1 MSRVTDRKVTDK
13 ENWERLWIDDKLSII
28 ETMKRNLCSDILAGY
43 DLLGMNIQRQIIEIK
58 EYESE
63 YEMQIEDFGYM
74 TVEEVDRWCYYD
86 LKRRGA
92 IG

>member
-1 MSRVTDRKVTDK
+1 MSRVTDRK
-13 ENWERLWIDDKLSII
+13 NWERLWIDDKLSII

-58 EYESE
+58 EYEE
-63 YEMQIEDFGYM
+63 DYERQVSDFGYW
-74 TVEEVDRWCYYD
+74 TVEKVNRWCYYD
-86 LKRRGA
+86 LKNRGV